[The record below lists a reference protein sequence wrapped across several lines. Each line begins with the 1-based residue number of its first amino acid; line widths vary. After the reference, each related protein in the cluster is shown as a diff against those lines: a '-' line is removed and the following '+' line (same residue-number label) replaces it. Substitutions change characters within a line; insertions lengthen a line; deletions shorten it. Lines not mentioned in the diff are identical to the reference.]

1 MEIKYNVTGQD
12 RKRLV
17 KTIAE
22 ATGANSKYLGAPT
35 MAYLI
40 DYYEVT
46 RDGTL
51 VFDDRADSEEVETV
65 LEAIAEAGFECEDR
79 EKQTGLTIEIPFGKV
94 NAGNLLK
101 LLEAKGALIKK
112 ALGVDDIRIEM
123 KEDRIAFP
131 WFEKLPSP
139 EEVKAFSEFIC
150 KLCEFTANAKRVTT
164 TEKEVENEKYAFR
177 CFLLRLGFIGEE
189 YKQSRKILLKNFTGS
204 SAFKNGA
211 KKEYAPGLDPIP
223 TPENTVPFDVEE
235 AKKRLREPSVQAEIK
250 AIINGEDGEE

>member
-22 ATGANSKYLGAPT
+22 ATGADSKYLGAPT
-35 MAYLI
+35 MAYRV
-40 DYYEVT
+40 DYFEVT

-51 VFDDRADSEEVETV
+51 VFDDRADSEEVEAV

-79 EKQTGLTIEIPFGKV
+79 EKQTGLTIEIPFEKV

-131 WFEKLPSP
+131 WFEELPSS

-150 KLCEFTANAKRVTT
+150 KLSEFTANAKRVTT

-235 AKKRLREPSVQAEIK
+235 AKRRLNDPSVQAEIK